1 MAKYAEKT
9 AIHAKWLFAQRFLC
23 YNTDGYLHIISPGV
37 TKFCVMP
44 DGGGQEEVVKW
55 GRQFLRD
62 CPTSAFL

>member
-44 DGGGQEEVVKW
+44 DEMMN
-55 GRQFLRD
+55 
-62 CPTSAFL
+62 